1 MSGSEVFLVL
11 ALDALAVAAVGG
23 AWFVFGDR
31 LARRY
36 RRDWTR
42 ALPSD
47 EILLRGLVLLGIAV
61 AAVAIV
67 VLT

>member
-1 MSGSEVFLVL
+1 MTGSEVFVVL
-11 ALDALAVAAVGG
+11 ALDALALALIGG
-23 AWFVFGDR
+23 VWLVVGDR

-47 EILLRGLVLLGIAV
+47 EILLRGLVLFGIAV